1 MGLGF
6 GLYTFRVFFS
16 TIGVFAMGLGFGL

>member
-1 MGLGF
+1 LV
-6 GLYTFRVFFS
+6 LVYKYTFRVFFS